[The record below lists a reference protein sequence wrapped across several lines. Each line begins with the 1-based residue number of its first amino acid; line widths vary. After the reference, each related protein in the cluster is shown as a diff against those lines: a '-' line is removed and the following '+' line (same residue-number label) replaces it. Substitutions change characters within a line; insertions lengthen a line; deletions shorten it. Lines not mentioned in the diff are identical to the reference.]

1 MSNNHSNINLSAGST
16 NSNEDLSDEKRSLN
30 HSEVWK
36 SPTIQE
42 NKEDKDKDKDNDA
55 DHHVSFVAGADTNSI
70 KDRSHFVTENV
81 GFTPHPS
88 HFPTKLSGK
97 LYPFTPST
105 YQSGHYEP
113 SAEGFLY
120 EPDEDELKQESDI
133 HSVFKLQSELTDIKD
148 PES

>member
-1 MSNNHSNINLSAGST
+1 MTNNHSNINLSAGST
-16 NSNEDLSDEKRSLN
+16 NSNWDSSDEERSLN
-30 HSEVWK
+30 AAENHS
-36 SPTIQE
+36 TIQE
-42 NKEDKDKDKDNDA
+42 NKEDKEKVSDA
-55 DHHVSFVAGADTNSI
+55 DHHVFFVAGADTNSI

-81 GFTPHPS
+81 GFTPHHS

-105 YQSGHYEP
+105 YQSSHYEP
-113 SAEGFLY
+113 STEGFY

-133 HSVFKLQSELTDIKD
+133 HSVFKLQSGLTDIKD